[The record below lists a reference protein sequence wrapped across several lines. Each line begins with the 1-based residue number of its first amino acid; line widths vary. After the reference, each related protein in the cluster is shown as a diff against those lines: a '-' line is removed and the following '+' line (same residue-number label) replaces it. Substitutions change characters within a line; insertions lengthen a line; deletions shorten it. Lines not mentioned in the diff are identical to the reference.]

1 MKEGNLR
8 ILWLCETEYWVMWV
22 ESAELHVRRKSW
34 FEEMN
39 EYWKMYGQMAE
50 DTERVAENGLEG
62 YAQIDGGVVEV
73 AAGTEKSG
81 RDSLRRK

>member
-1 MKEGNLR
+1 MKEESLR
-8 ILWLCETEYWVMWV
+8 ILLPCETEYWVMWV

-39 EYWKMYGQMAE
+39 EYWKMYGQIVE

-62 YAQIDGGVVEV
+62 CAQTDGGAVEVVE
-73 AAGTEKSG
+73 GTEKSG